1 MARQFWP
8 ARIASTVSN
17 PLLLEGRFII
27 RHAIRSV
34 ISKNLGEDD
43 LKAGTEMFETCDLTK
58 SVSEEEFGKKIGP
71 LQKQL
76 GVLQRS
82 LREKKI
88 PTIIVIEGWN
98 AAGIT
103 MTTREII
110 QSLDPRGFTLHA
122 IAKPT
127 EEERARPFLWR
138 FWVRTPRKGRIALF
152 ARSWYSRA
160 ISEEMQKVAWKKS
173 LDERTVAINNFERQL
188 SDDGTLILKFFL
200 HITREEQ
207 KMRLEERERN
217 PLTAWLVTTGIW
229 NLNRHYTESIPVID
243 EFLEKTDTSW
253 APWHMVAAMD
263 RNYAILKVYTLIN
276 RILEERL
283 RNESGDALKKSHR
296 KDLKLPKKNPVVRR
310 SEPENACTRE
320 DCEQSLSSLQIEMLE
335 LHYLLFKRHIPLII
349 MYEGWD
355 AAGKGGNIT
364 RIARYM
370 NPLGYDVIPIS
381 APSQVEKEH
390 HFLRRFIKHYPR
402 AGHIAIYD
410 RSWYG
415 RVLVERVEGFASET
429 EWKRAYQE
437 INEMEYDYISSS
449 AGGIV
454 KFWLEISQEEQL
466 RRFKQRQDDPLKT
479 WKITE
484 EDWRNRE
491 KWNLYEEAIDE
502 MLSRTNTRIAPWTVI
517 ESDDKW
523 YARVK
528 ALQTVT
534 ETVRKLL

>member
-1 MARQFWP
+1 
-8 ARIASTVSN
+8 
-17 PLLLEGRFII
+17 
-27 RHAIRSV
+27 
-34 ISKNLGEDD
+34 
-43 LKAGTEMFETCDLTK
+43 MFEKCDLTK
-58 SVSEEEFGKKIGP
+58 SISEEDFARSIVP
-71 LQKQL
+71 LQKRL

-82 LREKKI
+82 LREQKI
-88 PTIIVIEGWN
+88 PTIILIEGWN

-122 IAKPT
+122 TAKPT

-138 FWVRTPRKGRIALF
+138 FWIRTPPKGRIALF

-160 ISEEMQKVAWKKS
+160 ISEEMQKVAWEKS
-173 LDERTVAINNFERQL
+173 LDGRAVVINNFERQL
-188 SDDGTLILKFFL
+188 IDSGTHILKFFL

-207 KMRLEERERN
+207 RIRLQERERN

-229 NLNRHYTESIPVID
+229 NLHRHYEESLPVID
-243 EFLEKTDTSW
+243 RFLDKTDTAH
-253 APWHMVAAMD
+253 APWHVVAATD
-263 RNYAILKVYTLIN
+263 RRYAILKVYSQIVK
-276 RILEERL
+276 ILEKRL
-283 RNESGDALKKSHR
+283 EEVPDATSRQGLPKN
-296 KDLKLPKKNPVVRR
+296 LKLPKKNPVARR
-310 SEPENACTRE
+310 STPENACSRE
-320 DCEQSLSSLQIEMLE
+320 DCEQALSSLQIEMLE

-370 NPLGYDVIPIS
+370 NPLGYDVIPIA
-381 APSQVEKEH
+381 APSRIEKEH
-390 HFLRRFIKHYPR
+390 HYLRRFIEHYPR

-415 RVLVERVEGFASET
+415 RVLVERVEGYASDA

-437 INEMEYDYISSS
+437 INEMESDYVFSSG
-449 AGGIV
+449 GGIV
-454 KFWLEISQEEQL
+454 KFWLEISREEQL
-466 RRFKQRQDDPLKT
+466 RRFQQRQEDPRKT
-479 WKITE
+479 WKITD

-491 KWNLYEEAIDE
+491 KWDLYEEAVEE
-502 MLSRTNTRIAPWTVI
+502 MLARTNTRIAPWTVI

-523 YARVK
+523 FARVK

-534 ETVRKLL
+534 EAARKLL